1 MWSALRSRG
10 VSASFQRCCS
20 SSSLIPTQLNHSV
33 CSSAI
38 QDLQNVDSSNNR
50 TNKFDFKTLLSLEEV
65 KKILDDVRADNVQVI
80 PVPKHLDFADYMV
93 VASGRSTWHVRNIA
107 QALIYKVKQKQEG
120 EKRKLLPSVE
130 GQQGGNWIVIDSGSL
145 IIHAL
150 EENVR
155 SYYNLENV
163 FNRTSSPEEQ
173 EQDLDKAFVKIRP
186 KNNSKKKPPQKKE

>member
-20 SSSLIPTQLNHSV
+20 SSSSIPTQLNHSV
-33 CSSAI
+33 CSAAI
-38 QDLQNVDSSNNR
+38 QDLQNVDSSNNP

-163 FNRTSSPEEQ
+163 FKRTSSPEEQ